1 MSRVAAETSGR
12 RAQDAR
18 GVQPAPVATIWAGAR
33 YELTLQRRTPL
44 LWVVAALL
52 MAWVLPPLLWAPH
65 ADFPSLSPH
74 NPTRWQDAFSFLNFT
89 ALWCALVAPLC
100 ALVVLSRDRD
110 RRVTDLLWS
119 RPLDVGTY
127 VTGKGLAL
135 ALALV
140 PLSAGSEAL
149 YWVLAS
155 LRRGAPAS
163 VLLVVVGRIGVAL
176 PVVLL
181 ATAVVLA
188 LTLVL
193 GHPAAALVGWWAGV
207 FGLVYVE
214 IQAIAQEYGG
224 RAASA
229 FPVHVGPWRLSADV
243 DRYPGVL
250 IGGALIALGV
260 ALGLL
265 GAAPLLLRLR
275 VRSSIM
281 TRASLL
287 YVSGLICAALLSVG
301 GGALL
306 LRAVAGSVV
315 R

>member
-1 MSRVAAETSGR
+1 VSRVAAGTGGR
-12 RAQDAR
+12 RAR
-18 GVQPAPVATIWAGAR
+18 GMQGVRPAPGATIWTVAR

-74 NPTRWQDAFSFLNFT
+74 NPTRWQDAFSFFNFT

-135 ALALV
+135 ALVLV

-149 YWVLAS
+149 YWVLAF
-155 LRRGAPAS
+155 LRRGTPAP
-163 VLLVVVGRIGVAL
+163 VLLVVVGWAGVAL

-181 ATAVVLA
+181 ATAVVLV
-188 LTLVL
+188 LSLVL
-193 GHPAAALVGWWAGV
+193 GHPAALVGWWAGV

-275 VRSSIM
+275 ARSSVM

-287 YVSGLICAALLSVG
+287 CVSGLVCAALLFVG
-301 GGALL
+301 GGAIL
-306 LRAVAGSVV
+306 LRGVASNVM